1 MYDLLRILARL
12 RLRNTAALRRTG
24 KVSFLAKCQEISDLM
39 HFHAVSPHGCPPGSA
54 KRVPDT
60 VELSPFGQRQPME
73 ENIMLIVSDE
83 TYDRTAAESVRP
95 SSENRHTPARS
106 GEMVESVVGR
116 AWTRV
121 ADIGVSYP

>member
-1 MYDLLRILARL
+1 
-12 RLRNTAALRRTG
+12 
-24 KVSFLAKCQEISDLM
+24 
-39 HFHAVSPHGCPPGSA
+39 
-54 KRVPDT
+54 
-60 VELSPFGQRQPME
+60 ME

-83 TYDRTAAESVRP
+83 MYDRRAAESVRP
-95 SSENRHTPARS
+95 SSENRHTLARS